1 MIRYTLTS
9 LLVTLIGLSFAGAQM
24 VENGDTLLGNEWIN
38 YGQEYYK
45 IKIGQDGIYR
55 FTSQQLGAEGIP
67 VAQINPATLRL
78 YWMGRE
84 QQLFVST
91 LESTLGDT
99 DFIEFYAQKNRSE
112 LDRFLFQN
120 PDETML
126 NPGYGLTADSSSY
139 YLTWT
144 PGESSSI
151 RYESIVTNLGG
162 VIPQKRIWYSH
173 KEHLELNTH
182 HHKGK
187 INNQGV
193 RFSQYVEG
201 EGFGSKAD
209 AKHSVDIEV
218 KSLASE
224 GPRPTLHFRMTGNLV
239 RHEVNLAW
247 NSISKMDLQFE
258 GTNNHG
264 GSILIKDQFAID
276 RTELTAENTF
286 EASTSGPTDKVT
298 FGQIYLEYPRHLD
311 FDGKDIGTV
320 TFEDARDGMY
330 LELSNFN
337 HGNIA
342 PIVFDL
348 NGGNRITSVVE
359 NDLVKII
366 VPSGPSNRR
375 LVIVNPQSQIK
386 SDHKIERIAFDPLH
400 QSDAQFIMISHRAL
414 LQAGNGGGNHVEAY
428 AEYRQSEAG
437 GSYRTQIIDISQLE
451 DQFAYGVD
459 LHPLSVK
466 NFLNYISEQWSDPQ
480 FIFLIGKGLEYAEG
494 RHQDFEYNYL
504 PVFGIPG
511 SDNLL
516 TSKMESSVPLVP
528 VGRLAART
536 PEHIAIYL
544 DKIRTM
550 EDLIANAPQTIE
562 DRAWMKRV
570 LHLSAGSGASEQNII
585 LKKMNS
591 MATLVEGDPFA
602 GTVYTV
608 KKESNDVIEGS
619 VTKQVLDLLNDGVLL
634 KTYFGHGAITTTEFQ
649 GFEDPFF
656 LDNKDRYPVMLALGC
671 LTGNVFTEVVSLS
684 ENNVLT
690 TDKGATLYM
699 ATSGLGFLTA
709 LDQFASVWYTYLLD
723 ELRGQPIGVSI
734 QKTLA
739 KFDDIGAASQK
750 TLNQQFIVH
759 GDPAYS
765 LARLEY
771 PDFVIDPN
779 SITTS
784 PQNVSIDLET
794 FSLSFDMLNLGSSP
808 EDSMYVKVIQ
818 ETPSGIEEEH
828 GPSKIS
834 IGGYQTTVIFD
845 VPLVHRETGTH
856 KFDIAIDSENNI
868 EEDPKPIAEENNF
881 LSESGTLFDVF
892 ISTSS
897 IKAMYPAEYG
907 IVYSDPVEVMAFNSS
922 SSNTVQN
929 ILFEIDTVLDF
940 NSPFLF
946 SESVT
951 TNKRIASWK
960 PAIGFE
966 NEKVYYWRVRLAEQ
980 SDSSITYSHSSF
992 TYLTNSSGGWNQGH
1006 YQQYQ
1011 DDELTS
1017 IQIDTIDRG
1026 LSYGTK
1032 YIDLTLKNK
1041 IWDPSDKP
1049 RGQVDGVLWKDFF
1062 TWEYDQGITIVVSDP
1077 SDPSGFSQN
1086 PRPGL
1091 HGSKQTIFSSIAAYP
1106 FSLATTE
1113 ERMKII
1119 NFIDNVIPDDK
1130 LVLLYTC
1137 QGGPDLSD
1145 LSVIDWQNDSI
1156 TNNGKN
1162 LYNTL
1167 EQYGAKEIRGIENNP
1182 RPYIFS
1188 FVKNG
1193 SYYLEDLAENESDI
1207 ISQKLPFP
1215 VFANT
1220 GTLVTVPIG
1229 PALEWSDFSMEAE
1242 LESGD
1247 SIEVSVI
1254 GIDNN
1259 GEEILLSELKD
1270 MSADLSSI
1278 DPHIYPYLKI
1288 NLDINDDQS
1297 KTLPYI
1303 QYIRVNYEKPPE
1315 FVVDFTRELP
1325 FITHNVSDD
1334 KLDINYSIHNIGP
1347 IKSDSIR
1354 TTLFI
1359 DQAIDTLVSNLH
1371 IPLDAGAFQE
1381 ITESLVSSDQKGT
1394 ITLEV
1399 NPKPSQ
1405 LEQFHYNNFLSDRF
1419 DKKADKINPVL
1430 DITFDGKRIMQ
1441 SDIVSPAP
1449 EIVITLTDENPSK
1462 LIEDPE
1468 LFEVYIVDPNGD
1480 RIRYSDGDPNVQFIP
1495 AGKSD
1500 DAATFRLNPQF
1511 EIPGTYNLVVQG
1523 SDVSGNLSG
1532 DSNAEIEFEVI
1543 LTPSISNIINYP
1555 NPFSEKTRFA
1565 YVLTGSQIPEH
1576 YMIQIYTPA
1585 GQVVRELTEADLG
1598 PLYTGRNITVGS
1610 WDGTDQYGDRLANGT
1625 YLYSFKIDKQES
1637 FEHFESAVDDFFFKH
1652 MGKMVLLK

>member
-1 MIRYTLTS
+1 
-9 LLVTLIGLSFAGAQM
+9 M

-67 VAQINPATLRL
+67 VAQIDPATLRL

-151 RYESIVTNLGG
+151 RYESIVTDLGG
-162 VIPQKRIWYSH
+162 VIPQKRTWYSH

-193 RFSQYVEG
+193 RFSHYVEG

-264 GSILIKDQFAID
+264 GSVLIKDQFAID

-386 SDHKIERIAFDPLH
+386 SDQKIERIAFDPLH

-428 AEYRQSEAG
+428 AQYRQSEAG

-570 LHLSAGSGASEQNII
+570 LHLGGGVGNGEVNLLTTKLNEMKEIIESSSYGGDVTTWTIQSQDIIDQNNNRSVIDLINSGLI
-585 LKKMNS
+585 
-591 MATLVEGDPFA
+591 V
-602 GTVYTV
+602 
-608 KKESNDVIEGS
+608 
-619 VTKQVLDLLNDGVLL
+619 
-634 KTYFGHGAITTTEFQ
+634 KTYFGHGSIFTTQFN
-649 GFEDPFF
+649 GFEDPQF
-656 LDNKDRYPVMLALGC
+656 LSNKERYSVMLSLGC
-671 LTGNVFTEVVSLS
+671 HTGNLFVPDFSLG
-684 ENNVLT
+684 EANIFAK
-690 TDKGATLYM
+690 DKGAVCYL

-709 LDQFASVWYTYLLD
+709 LDAFGKRWYALICD
-723 ELRGQPIGVSI
+723 EAVNDKIGTINKKVI
-734 QKTLA
+734 TEHDLIPTANVKTLM
-739 KFDDIGAASQK
+739 
-750 TLNQQFIVH
+750 QQLILH
-759 GDPAYS
+759 GDPSFGISSAAGPDYMIDFSSVSFDPDFIQTSSDSFEVNFDLYNLGIKNKDS
-765 LARLEY
+765 LLVEFIHELANGDQVPLLRNRITSTVYIRNIAQKLPVIRTHDLSGVNSLIIRINNDNNVIEY
-771 PDFVIDPN
+771 PDPAAYLNNKLWDNQGKEGIRIPFV
-779 SITTS
+779 
-784 PQNVSIDLET
+784 QNGVVTLY
-794 FSLSFDMLNLGSSP
+794 P
-808 EDSMYVKVIQ
+808 IQ
-818 ETPSGIEEEH
+818 
-828 GPSKIS
+828 
-834 IGGYQTTVIFD
+834 F
-845 VPLVHRETGTH
+845 
-856 KFDIAIDSENNI
+856 
-868 EEDPKPIAEENNF
+868 
-881 LSESGTLFDVF
+881 
-892 ISTSS
+892 
-897 IKAMYPAEYG
+897 G
-907 IVYSDPVEVMAFNSS
+907 IVSQEQVELIAHTSDPLASERAYIIQLDTTEEFNSS
-922 SSNTVQN
+922 LKVENRVNQKGGLIKWAPSIALLPNT
-929 ILFEIDTVLDF
+929 
-940 NSPFLF
+940 
-946 SESVT
+946 
-951 TNKRIASWK
+951 
-960 PAIGFE
+960 
-966 NEKVYYWRVRLAEQ
+966 VYYWRISEVVQDQSQTIWSSSSFSFLPGSPDGWCQQHYFQFLKDKPAGISLRQNRMFEYKKNSNEIRIFNVRNNENRITEFFYDGQQFRSPLGSPLKAGISLIIVNPINQKWFINEGGSHGSVLIPGEANLYAYDVANLDSRKDMISFIDEVIPDGFYVFLYTHLKDTLTSFYPESWAGDSTVYGDNLFKCLERHGAKKVRQLESRGTVPYNFFFQKGVTSLAE
-980 SDSSITYSHSSF
+980 DVAENKYSSI
-992 TYLTNSSGGWNQGH
+992 
-1006 YQQYQ
+1006 
-1011 DDELTS
+1011 LTS
-1017 IQIDTIDRG
+1017 ANAEYLNTSGKFRSTQIGPAGKWKI
-1026 LSYGTK
+1026 LSWS
-1032 YIDLTLKNK
+1032 I
-1041 IWDPSDKP
+1041 DPSDNPAEDISSISLYGHRSSSDTGTLLLENLNGPSIQLGEIESNTYPFLSLSFETSDEQNRTTPGLRNWKIFY
-1049 RGQVDGVLWKDFF
+1049 DGLPDIAINPELSYEFMEDTSQIGDEVKIKVGVENVSIFDMDSILVLF
-1062 TWEYDQGITIVVSDP
+1062 TISN
-1077 SDPSGFSQN
+1077 SQN
-1086 PRPGL
+1086 QVENIFQRYPPLAAGDKMTL
-1091 HGSKQTIFSSIAAYP
+1091 EQTFD
-1106 FSLATTE
+1106 TE
-1113 ERMKII
+1113 
-1119 NFIDNVIPDDK
+1119 NFID
-1130 LVLLYTC
+1130 
-1137 QGGPDLSD
+1137 GPHLMTM
-1145 LSVIDWQNDSI
+1145 V
-1156 TNNGKN
+1156 
-1162 LYNTL
+1162 
-1167 EQYGAKEIRGIENNP
+1167 ANP
-1182 RPYIFS
+1182 
-1188 FVKNG
+1188 
-1193 SYYLEDLAENESDI
+1193 
-1207 ISQKLPFP
+1207 
-1215 VFANT
+1215 
-1220 GTLVTVPIG
+1220 
-1229 PALEWSDFSMEAE
+1229 
-1242 LESGD
+1242 
-1247 SIEVSVI
+1247 
-1254 GIDNN
+1254 
-1259 GEEILLSELKD
+1259 
-1270 MSADLSSI
+1270 
-1278 DPHIYPYLKI
+1278 
-1288 NLDINDDQS
+1288 NDDQPETYLGNNILLQRFLMF
-1297 KTLPYI
+1297 KDRI
-1303 QYIRVNYEKPPE
+1303 QPI
-1315 FVVDFTRELP
+1315 
-1325 FITHNVSDD
+1325 
-1334 KLDINYSIHNIGP
+1334 LD
-1347 IKSDSIR
+1347 
-1354 TTLFI
+1354 
-1359 DQAIDTLVSNLH
+1359 V
-1371 IPLDAGAFQE
+1371 
-1381 ITESLVSSDQKGT
+1381 
-1394 ITLEV
+1394 
-1399 NPKPSQ
+1399 
-1405 LEQFHYNNFLSDRF
+1405 
-1419 DKKADKINPVL
+1419 
-1430 DITFDGKRIMQ
+1430 TFDGIRIMNA
-1441 SDIVSPAP
+1441 DIVSPKP
-1449 EIVITLTDENPSK
+1449 VIEIQLKDENKSV
-1462 LIEDPE
+1462 LIKDSS
-1468 LFEVYIVDPNGD
+1468 LFEIFIKPPSGDLEKIELSDPN
-1480 RIRYSDGDPNVQFIP
+1480 IEFTP
-1495 AGKSD
+1495 ATDLQNK
-1500 DAATFRLNPQF
+1500 AILKIFRHF
-1511 EIPGTYNLVVQG
+1511 EIDGLYELHVQG
-1523 SDVSGNLSG
+1523 TDASGNVSSRDLYQIQFNVIN
-1532 DSNAEIEFEVI
+1532 SNSVARV
-1543 LTPSISNIINYP
+1543 LPYP
-1555 NPFSEKTRFA
+1555 NPFSESTRFL
-1565 YVLTGSQIPEH
+1565 YTITGNLPTTFK
-1576 YMIQIYTPA
+1576 IQIMTTS
-1585 GQVVRELTEADLG
+1585 GNVVREIDLAREDQLKIG
-1598 PLYTGRNITVGS
+1598 THLSEIS
-1610 WDGTDQYGDRLANGT
+1610 WDGTDQFNDRLGAGI
-1625 YLYSFKIDKQES
+1625 YLYQVTIKDDLNQEYES
-1637 FEHFESAVDDFFFKH
+1637 FSTPADRFFENDL
-1652 MGKMVLLK
+1652 GKIVIVR